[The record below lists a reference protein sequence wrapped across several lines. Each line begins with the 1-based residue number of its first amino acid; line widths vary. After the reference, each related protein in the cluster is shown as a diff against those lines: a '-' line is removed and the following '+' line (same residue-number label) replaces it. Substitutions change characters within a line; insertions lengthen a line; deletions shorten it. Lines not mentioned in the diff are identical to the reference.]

1 MRNLHK
7 MIFLF
12 VTLVFIS
19 LYAGSFWRGTTLSPK
34 EVKEKWGDLAFNSSQ
49 FKAGPALIKSKMA
62 YRILTDKSL
71 LGKSVQYVRE
81 TFGSPDGFYFIDIY
95 PSYIIQ
101 EGQNAEEETWQIVF
115 MLNKHFTVREIIL
128 HKNCCDK

>member
-1 MRNLHK
+1 MRTLHK

-12 VTLVFIS
+12 SILVFIS

-34 EVKEKWGDLAFNSSQ
+34 EVKAKWGDLPYNSTQ
-49 FKAGPALIKSKMA
+49 FKEGSALIKSKMA

-71 LGKSVQYVRE
+71 LGKPVKYIRE

-95 PSYIIQ
+95 PAYIIQ
-101 EGQNAEEETWQIVF
+101 EGQKAGEDTWQIVF
-115 MLNKHFTVREIIL
+115 MLNNQYRVRDIIL